1 MSKDLHPLWELKIN
15 IQSKH
20 HLCNQGVNDTSFVL
34 SSKENLW
41 NLYRVLYYII
51 ILYIIIILWC
61 YIITECYIHIECY
74 IVSSKCWMYYKNL
87 LHKDTIWRC
96 TMQCFLF
103 RERLKKK
110 LETNLPFIFSENWEC
125 TPVENIFV
133 PLSPHPR
140 QSVLGLYMAG
150 GRGQMWS
157 ALPLRLW
164 HWTVWMMRW
173 KESLSNSEPLFT
185 LQITVWWSTRW
196 YLDSHGIELGS
207 PTRRETQITGWRER
221 LKWKRAQKTN

>member
-1 MSKDLHPLWELKIN
+1 MKHFKYNLK
-15 IQSKH
+15 
-20 HLCNQGVNDTSFVL
+20 LL
-34 SSKENLW
+34 
-41 NLYRVLYYII
+41 YII

-103 RERLKKK
+103 RERLEIK

-150 GRGQMWS
+150 GRGQMWMLCHCVFGTGQS
-157 ALPLRLW
+157 GWWDGRR
-164 HWTVWMMRW
+164 VYQIVN
-173 KESLSNSEPLFT
+173 LS
-185 LQITVWWSTRW
+185 
-196 YLDSHGIELGS
+196 S
-207 PTRRETQITGWRER
+207 PC
-221 LKWKRAQKTN
+221 K